1 MVTISLKD
9 LSKKF
14 GHKTVL
20 KQQSISFSS
29 GQIYGIVGYNGCG
42 KTVLLKCICG
52 LQQPTTGNIDIHA
65 DGSPSL
71 LRPLYGAM
79 IDGAGFIESYTA
91 IQNLTVLSNI
101 LGKVKKTQIHE
112 IMRKVGLDINNRKKI
127 KNYSL
132 GMRQRLA
139 LVQALM
145 EDPPVL
151 LLDEPLNGLDCEGI
165 QTVYQILC
173 EQKKK
178 DKLILIASHHEED
191 IRLLCDQIYWLK
203 DGELQKIDSVEIYT
217 SHKKEYVKN
226 N

>member
-1 MVTISLKD
+1 
-9 LSKKF
+9 
-14 GHKTVL
+14 
-20 KQQSISFSS
+20 
-29 GQIYGIVGYNGCG
+29 
-42 KTVLLKCICG
+42 
-52 LQQPTTGNIDIHA
+52 
-65 DGSPSL
+65 
-71 LRPLYGAM
+71 
-79 IDGAGFIESYTA
+79 
-91 IQNLTVLSNI
+91 
-101 LGKVKKTQIHE
+101 
-112 IMRKVGLDINNRKKI
+112 
-127 KNYSL
+127 
-132 GMRQRLA
+132 MRQRLA